1 MQASD
6 ELNNDVDQVLESL
19 TATLNDNVLA
29 EIETATRKHRCR
41 TSDGS
46 LVAAIMGAKTPDTHA
61 MKRSRKLESS
71 VIKTVQNILKKRVKP
86 CGLFLSPQYPMIAA
100 SPDGICKDA
109 VIEVKCPTSENTE
122 TNYIRNGNISEKYLA
137 QIQLQMFVTKMRKG
151 YFVSLTLTLNIQ
163 KK

>member
-1 MQASD
+1 
-6 ELNNDVDQVLESL
+6 
-19 TATLNDNVLA
+19 
-29 EIETATRKHRCR
+29 
-41 TSDGS
+41 
-46 LVAAIMGAKTPDTHA
+46 MGAKTPDTHA
-61 MKRSRKLESS
+61 MKRGRKLESS

-137 QIQLQMFVTKMRKG
+137 QIQVQMFVTKMRKG
-151 YFVSLTLTLNIQ
+151 YFVSLTLTLNI
-163 KK
+163 KKK